1 MKKITFLLALF
12 CMLMAS
18 ATAQTRVPSST
29 LLTVDQLNNAT
40 ENVYLAIK
48 CISGTNSYWFCGNKS
63 VQSNTDQEII
73 FVWEPAG
80 DNVSHYLKKYAPTDA
95 QGEGY
100 LQANGNGANL
110 TIGAQ
115 GSAQKFKAVTA
126 TLPERDDTPVEG
138 TNTDAGY
145 IVRFA
150 EADGTA
156 YWINVQTPTGTPKYN
171 TGQGLY
177 TMYNVYQAEES
188 NEFIASAISSWE
200 QIANTKLFT
209 LKTSRSELT
218 VSDDYS
224 QGKTTN
230 DISGTFDATNERY
243 QWAILKH
250 ATNGN
255 YYLYNK
261 AANKFLC
268 KNATMSATPTD
279 AVQNTPQA
287 GGTFVLKF
295 DNTHYINMG
304 GKNQLAIDDW
314 GTADEGNKFT
324 ITHVA
329 NWQPTEEF
337 LRVLG
342 YGITYR
348 SVTINYNVGA
358 KTYLSTTIEVEDG
371 TTLSASHF
379 NHLNATRDYVTV
391 SDWDKKDPITEDCT
405 VNVNCTFSNDCPL
418 VFSESYENAVWQMV
432 NMHSNESNYMWSVN
446 LSETGQPTINVINK
460 GGADSYKSSVAPEDK
475 DLWAF
480 VGDITGFKIYNKA
493 AGENYVMSKLSD
505 GDNAVSWTAPADGTI
520 YTAHRTASTSI
531 SNGACILPKG
541 HTYYLNHR
549 VANIQGWTARDE
561 GSTVRIFAPDAF
573 LMAYNAE
580 LPPVGALGSSSYFSN
595 ETNASDYLATLATLD
610 ENHYNV
616 AAAQT
621 LSTIL
626 TAAASADPIPNEIT
640 KYSYYRLYN
649 AQHKAFVTSGHN
661 GDNEDALQGVD
672 KTAAISTAGT
682 IVKFEKQEDNN
693 YKLYTQGLG
702 FGNVTASTQVTLDNE
717 SHSFEIT
724 NEGNLYAFR
733 DVNSTDDTYNYLHYQ
748 ADGKIVGWDNGAT
761 TTASKW
767 YLVPAN
773 ELVVELNPVAVD
785 DRTYA
790 STFLP
795 YDFTIDQESGV
806 RAYKVTH
813 TEGDVAKTMEVA
825 DIAAEQGVILVG
837 ESAEKTSVRLYLGTA
852 TSNFTDNI
860 LFGTTTSLTITEE
873 YEGYKDYVFV
883 LGNGSNGVGF
893 YKPNSTT
900 LKENRA
906 YLYAEGVT
914 GEATNGLRLDFGGET
929 TGIVATETLNNANA
943 PIYDLSG
950 RRVANPVKGIYVKGG
965 KKIYV
970 K

>member
-48 CISGTNSYWFCGNKS
+48 CISGTNHYWFCGNKS
-63 VQSNTDQEII
+63 VESSTDQEII
-73 FVWEPAG
+73 FVWEPTG
-80 DNVSHYLKKYAPTDA
+80 DNETHYLKKYAPTAA

-100 LQANGNGANL
+100 LQANGNNATL

-115 GSAQKFKAVTA
+115 STAQKFKAVKP
-126 TLPERDDTPVEG
+126 TLPGASDPTYEG
-138 TNTDAGY
+138 TNTNEGY

-150 EADGTA
+150 EATAGA
-156 YWINVQTPTGTPKYN
+156 YWINVQTPTGTPLYN
-171 TGQGLY
+171 KGQGLY
-177 TMYNVYQAEES
+177 TMYNVYQADET
-188 NEFIASAISSWE
+188 NEFIVSTISSWD

-209 LKTSRSELT
+209 LKTSRSDLT
-218 VSDDYS
+218 VSNDYS

-230 DISGTFDATNERY
+230 DINGTFDADNERY

-268 KNATMSATPTD
+268 KDASMSTTPTD
-279 AVQNTPQA
+279 AVQNVSQP

-295 DNTHYINMG
+295 DDTHYINMG
-304 GKNQLAIDDW
+304 GKKQLAIDGW
-314 GTADEGNKFT
+314 STADEGNKFT

-329 NWQPTEEF
+329 NWEPTEEF
-337 LRVLG
+337 LRLLG
-342 YGITYR
+342 YGIIYR
-348 SVTINYNVGA
+348 TVTINYNVGA

-371 TTLSASHF
+371 TTLSASDF
-379 NHLNATRDYVTV
+379 NHLSATKDYVTV
-391 SDWDKKDPITEDCT
+391 SDWDKKDAITEDCT
-405 VNVNCTFSNDCPL
+405 VNVSCTVSNDCPL
-418 VFSESYENAVWQMV
+418 VFSESFENAKWQMV

-446 LSETGQPTINVINK
+446 LDGEGQPTINVINK
-460 GGADSYKSSVAPEDK
+460 GGAESYKTYMAPEDK

-480 VGDITGFKIYNKA
+480 VGDITGFQIYNKA

-505 GDNAVSWTAPADGTI
+505 GDNAVTWTAPAEGTV

-531 SNGACILPKG
+531 SNGASILPKG

-549 VANIQGWTARDE
+549 VTNIQGWTARDE

-573 LMAYNAE
+573 LMAYNDE
-580 LPPVGALGSSSYFSN
+580 LPPVGALGSSSYFSD
-595 ETNASDYLATLATLD
+595 ETNASNYLAALATLD
-610 ENHYNV
+610 ENHYDV

-626 TAAASADPIPNEIT
+626 TAAAEAVPLPNDVT
-640 KYSYYRLYN
+640 ANTYYRLYN

-661 GDNEDALQGVD
+661 GENEDALQGID

-682 IVKFEKQEDNN
+682 IVKFVQDGDK

-702 FGNVTASTQVTLDNE
+702 FGNVTASTQVLLDD
-717 SHSFEIT
+717 SGLFEIT
-724 NEGNLYAFR
+724 NEGSLYAFR
-733 DVNSTDDTYNYLHYQ
+733 DVNITDSHYNYLHYQ
-748 ADGKIVGWDNGAT
+748 ADGKIVGWENNET

-773 ELVVELNPVAVD
+773 ELVLELNPEGD
-785 DRTYA
+785 HTYA

-795 YDFTIDQESGV
+795 YDFTIDKESGV

-813 TEGDVAKTMEVA
+813 TEGEVAKTMEVA

-837 ESAEKTSVRLYLGTA
+837 ESADKTSVRLHLGTA
-852 TSNFTDNI
+852 TSDFRDNI
-860 LFGTTTSLTITEE
+860 LRGTTTRLTITEQE
-873 YEGYKDYVFV
+873 KPGLFV
-883 LGNGSNGVGF
+883 LGNGTNGIGF
-893 YKPNSTT
+893 YNPSSTT

-906 YLYAEGVT
+906 FLTVDAVT
-914 GEATNGLRLDFGGET
+914 GEATNGLRLEFGGET

>member
-29 LLTVDQLNNAT
+29 LLTVDELNSAT

-63 VQSNTDQEII
+63 VESSTDQEII

-80 DNVSHYLKKYAPTDA
+80 DNVSHYLKKYAPTAA

-110 TIGAQ
+110 TIGAKS
-115 GSAQKFKAVTA
+115 SAQKFKAVTP
-126 TLPERDDTPVEG
+126 TLPNSSDPVAEG
-138 TNTDAGY
+138 TNTEAGY

-150 EADGTA
+150 EADGTS

-171 TGQGLY
+171 TGSGLY
-177 TMYNVYQAEES
+177 TMYNVYQAEEN

-209 LKTSRSELT
+209 LSTSRSQLT
-218 VSDDYS
+218 VSNDYT

-230 DISGTFDATNERY
+230 DISGTFDANNEQY
-243 QWAILKH
+243 QWAILQH

-268 KNATMSATPTD
+268 KDQSMSTTPTD
-279 AVQNTPQA
+279 AVQNLPQS

-295 DNTHYINMG
+295 DDTHYINMG
-304 GKNQLAIDDW
+304 GSNQLVIDDW
-314 GTADEGNKFT
+314 GTADAGNKFT

-329 NWQPTEEF
+329 NWEPSEA
-337 LRVLG
+337 LLNLLG
-342 YGITYR
+342 YGVTYR

-379 NHLNATRDYVTV
+379 NHLSATRDYVTV
-391 SDWDKKDPITEDCT
+391 SDWDKKEAITEDCT
-405 VNVNCTFSNDCPL
+405 VNVSCTVSDDCPL
-418 VFSESYENAVWQMV
+418 VFSESFENAKWQMV

-446 LSETGQPTINVINK
+446 LDGEGQPTMNVINK
-460 GGADSYKSSVAPEDK
+460 GGAESYKTYMAPEDT

-480 VGDITGFKIYNKA
+480 VGDITGFQIYNMA
-493 AGENYVMSKLSD
+493 AGGNYVLSKPTD
-505 GDNAVSWTAPADGTI
+505 GDNAVTWTTPEEGTI
-520 YTAHRTASTSI
+520 YTAHRTATSI

-549 VANIQGWTARDE
+549 QPTIQGWTSRDE
-561 GSTVRIFAPDAF
+561 GSTVKIFAPDAF
-573 LMAYNAE
+573 LMAYNDE
-580 LPPVGALGSSSYFSN
+580 LPPVGALGSSSYFSD
-595 ETNASDYLATLATLD
+595 ETNASNYLAALATLD
-610 ENHYNV
+610 ENHYDV
-616 AAAQT
+616 AAAQN
-621 LSTIL
+621 LGTIL

-661 GDNEDALQGVD
+661 GENEDALQGID

-682 IVKFEKQEDNN
+682 IVKFEKQEDNK

-702 FGNVTASTQVTLDNE
+702 FGNVTQSAQVLLENE
-717 SHSFEIT
+717 SSSFEIT
-724 NEGNLYAFR
+724 NEGSLYVFR
-733 DVNSTDDTYNYLHYQ
+733 DVNITDSHYNYLHYQ
-748 ADGKIVGWDNGAT
+748 ADGKIVGWENNET

-773 ELVVELNPVAVD
+773 ELVVNLNPVD
-785 DRTYA
+785 EHTYA

-795 YDFTIDQESGV
+795 YDFTIDKESGV

-813 TEGDVAKTMEVA
+813 TEDDVAKTMEVA

-837 ESAEKTSVRLYLGTA
+837 ATADKTSVRLYLGTA
-852 TSNFTDNI
+852 TSDFTDNI
-860 LFGTTTSLTITEE
+860 LVGTTTSLPITEE
-873 YEGYKDYVFV
+873 DKAYIFV

-906 YLYAEGVT
+906 YLTADYVA